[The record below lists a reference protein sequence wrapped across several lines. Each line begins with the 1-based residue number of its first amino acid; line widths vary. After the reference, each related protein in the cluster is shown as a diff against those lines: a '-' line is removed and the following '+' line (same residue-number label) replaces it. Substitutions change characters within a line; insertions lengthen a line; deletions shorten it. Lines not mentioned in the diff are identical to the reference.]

1 MQLKRNQQVMLRD
14 GRSITVTDRLG
25 IGGQGIVYKV
35 RLESGGTRALKW
47 YFGDKLGNPE
57 VFYRHLAQN
66 IEAGSPSPAF
76 IWPEE
81 LTEWS
86 NGTFGYIMPLHPQG
100 YEGFSKFITAR
111 VNFRSIDAMLD
122 AALNIV
128 TAFMDLHNKGYN
140 YQDLNDGN
148 FSINPATGHVLICD
162 NDNVGGHGF
171 ESGILGKARYMA
183 PEVVRKEKK
192 PDKLTD
198 RFSLAVVLFILFM
211 GDHPLEG
218 KRTNVPALTSK
229 YEKRFFGE
237 DPLFIFDPKDESNR
251 PVPGLHRNAIAKW
264 PYFPSYV
271 QEAFMTS
278 FSQESLKEG
287 NGRLLEAMWK
297 HVLMRLKASLVKCP
311 HCREAVFA
319 ETGEFSCP
327 ACGKGIK
334 PAGHIKFPKRANT
347 EVLVPVMGG
356 ARLFEYHLDESAKE
370 EAKVAAHV
378 LEKPGKIGLK
388 NESGSK
394 WIITAPDGSQAV
406 KNPEEVAVI
415 GDGFKLD
422 FGHGVVGEVMKG

>member
-1 MQLKRNQQVMLRD
+1 MQLRKNQQLRLRD
-14 GRSITVTDRLG
+14 GRSITVTDKLG
-25 IGGQGIVYKV
+25 TGGQGIVYKV
-35 RLESGGTRALKW
+35 RLDSGEAKALKW
-47 YFGDKLGNPE
+47 YFGGKLGDPKA
-57 VFYRHLAQN
+57 FYRHLAQN
-66 IEAGSPSPAF
+66 IDAGSPSRSF

-86 NGTFGYIMPLHPQG
+86 DDTFGYIMPLYPQG
-100 YEGFSKFITAR
+100 YESFSKFALAR
-111 VNFRSIDAMLD
+111 VRFKSIDAMVN

-148 FSINPATGHVLICD
+148 FSIHPATGDVLICD

-183 PEVVRKEKK
+183 PEVTRKEKK

-218 KRTNVPALTSK
+218 KRTNVPAMTSK

-237 DPLFIFDPKDESNR
+237 EPLFIFDTKDDSNR

-271 QEAFMTS
+271 QEAFITS
-278 FSQESLKEG
+278 FSQESLKKGE
-287 NGRLLEAMWK
+287 GRLLEAMWR

-311 HCREAVFA
+311 HCHEPIFA
-319 ETGEFSCP
+319 ETSEFACP
-327 ACGKGIK
+327 SCGKAVK
-334 PAGHIKFPKRANT
+334 PAGFIKFPKRSNT
-347 EVLVPVMGG
+347 EVVVPVMGG
-356 ARLFEYHLDESAKE
+356 ARLFEYHLGENAKE
-370 EAKVAAHV
+370 GTKVAAHV

-388 NESGSK
+388 NESTSK
-394 WIITAPDGSQAV
+394 WTITAPNGSQAI

-415 GDGFKLD
+415 GPDFKLD
-422 FGHGVVGEVMKG
+422 FGHGVVGEVAKI